1 MTHTLSECGDAGRGG
16 GGGGGG
22 AMSLFAAVA
31 VVVVV
36 MPVVVPIVHRT
47 RAFRRKG
54 GRDDARNFFFLS
66 HSGISVR
73 HPSSQGLSAVN
84 AGHCRRFAFPGRG
97 EGK

>member
-1 MTHTLSECGDAGRGG
+1 
-16 GGGGGG
+16 
-22 AMSLFAAVA
+22 MSLFAAVA

-36 MPVVVPIVHRT
+36 MSVVVPIVHRT

-54 GRDDARNFFFLS
+54 GRDDARNFFFSLTRAFF
-66 HSGISVR
+66 VR